1 MVILITG
8 SSHVGKTLLAQR
20 MLEKYKYPYLSV
32 DHLKMGLIRS
42 GNTILTPEDDDK
54 LTEYLWPIVREI
66 IKTVIENEQNLIIE
80 GCYVPSDWRKGFDY
94 GYITNIQFICLAMTE
109 DYIDRHYNEIIGLES
124 VIESRMTEADC
135 TKEDLKQCNRW
146 FIDAFGNAGENVVLI
161 EGDFENTFAR
171 LLG

>member
-1 MVILITG
+1 M
-8 SSHVGKTLLAQR
+8 GKTLLAQR

-80 GCYVPSDWRKGFDY
+80 GCYVPSDWRKDFDY

-124 VIESRMTEADC
+124 VIESRMKEADC